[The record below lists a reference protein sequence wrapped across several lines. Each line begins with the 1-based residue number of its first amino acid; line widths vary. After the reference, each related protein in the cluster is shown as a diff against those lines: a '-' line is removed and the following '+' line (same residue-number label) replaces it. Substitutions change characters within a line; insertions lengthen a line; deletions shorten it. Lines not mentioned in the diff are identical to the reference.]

1 MTKLRGRLPLRE
13 AVPLRLI
20 SRYIYIYIM
29 FREADDV
36 FPCENFFSFKV
47 SPFPYFGIFVI
58 SLVTFTKKRSFF
70 FFGFFDLE
78 RKFAKGRF
86 E

>member
-1 MTKLRGRLPLRE
+1 
-13 AVPLRLI
+13 
-20 SRYIYIYIM
+20 M

-86 E
+86 EQRENKISNG